1 MRRTRNAVYPLDIG
15 GSNPSLSALESQNEI
30 SMNEKRKIFTI
41 PKGYSKKDTA
51 ERLKWLES
59 TTDFEYDDNLENQPE
74 DLKGIIE
81 NHIGYMK
88 IPMAVA
94 GPLKIEG
101 KYANGEFYV
110 PICTLEG
117 TLALSM
123 TRGMIA
129 SHRSGGIHVS
139 HIKQELSRAPVFI
152 FDDLKKSDH
161 FRKWIDDNFEKIK
174 EIAESTTNYGKLLR
188 IDQYPI
194 QNFVILDFILDTAN
208 AAGQNMVTLAAK
220 NSCDYIK
227 EKTGAEFFLESGF
240 NSDKKASAR
249 NMIMGRGHSV
259 IAETTISHSV
269 IRSVLDADI
278 ENLKKYQEIGPTTT
292 RLAGTEGCHLHVS
305 NALTAI
311 YLATG
316 QDTACVAENSIG
328 HYQIEPLENEVKF
341 RLTLPSLTVG
351 TVGGG
356 TRLKPQ
362 QQNLKLIDCIEGDN
376 ASKKLAEI
384 ICASALA
391 LEISLFSALAS
402 HTFTKAHMKYGR

>member
-1 MRRTRNAVYPLDIG
+1 MKEN
-15 GSNPSLSALESQNEI
+15 NKK
-30 SMNEKRKIFTI
+30 MI
-41 PKGYSKKDTA
+41 PKGYANEDTDK
-51 ERLKWLES
+51 RLDWLSDKIGFNYDTDLS
-59 TTDFEYDDNLENQPE
+59 TIPE

-81 NHIGYMK
+81 NHIGFMK

-101 KYANGEFYV
+101 KYANGEYYV

-129 SHRSGGIHVS
+129 THRCDGIRVS
-139 HIKQELSRAPVFI
+139 HIKQELSRAPVFT
-152 FDDLKKSDH
+152 FDNLNKSAD
-161 FRKWIDDNFEKIK
+161 FMSWIDKNFK
-174 EIAESTTNYGKLLR
+174 EIKSVAESTTNHGKLLR

-194 QNFVILDFILDTAN
+194 QNYVILDFILDTGN

-220 NSCDYIK
+220 TSCDYIK

-259 IAETTISHSV
+259 IAETTISNSV
-269 IRSVLDADI
+269 IRSILDVDI
-278 ENLKKYQEIGPTTT
+278 SNLKKYQEIGPTTT
-292 RLAGTEGCHLHVS
+292 RLAGTEGCHLHIS

-328 HYQIEPLENEVKF
+328 HYQIEPQENDVKF
-341 RLTLPSLTVG
+341 RLTLPSMTIG

-356 TRLKPQ
+356 TRLSPQ
-362 QQNLKLIDCIEGDN
+362 QQNLKLLGCDTGDT
-376 ASKKLAEI
+376 AARKLAEI

-402 HTFTKAHMKYGR
+402 HTFTRAHMKYGR

>member
-1 MRRTRNAVYPLDIG
+1 MKEN
-15 GSNPSLSALESQNEI
+15 NKK
-30 SMNEKRKIFTI
+30 MI
-41 PKGYSKKDTA
+41 PKGYASKDTDK
-51 ERLKWLES
+51 RLDWLSEKIGF
-59 TTDFEYDDNLENQPE
+59 DYDSDLSITPE

-81 NHIGYMK
+81 NHIGFMK

-94 GPLKIEG
+94 GPLKIDG
-101 KYANGEFYV
+101 KYAKGEYYV

-117 TLALSM
+117 TLAISM

-129 SHRSGGIHVS
+129 THRCDGIRVS
-139 HIKQELSRAPVFI
+139 HIKQELSRAPVFT
-152 FDDLKKSDH
+152 FDNLNKSAD
-161 FRKWIDDNFEKIK
+161 FMSWIDENFSEIK
-174 EIAESTTNYGKLLR
+174 SIAESTTNYGKLLR

-194 QNFVILDFILDTAN
+194 QNYVILDFILDTGN

-220 NSCDYIK
+220 RSCDYIK
-227 EKTGAEFFLESGF
+227 EKTGAQFFLESGF

-259 IAETTISHSV
+259 IAETTISNSV
-269 IRSVLDADI
+269 IRSILDVDI
-278 ENLKKYQEIGPTTT
+278 ANLKKYQEIGPTTT
-292 RLAGTEGCHLHVS
+292 RLAGTEGCHLHIS

-328 HYQIEPLENEVKF
+328 HYQIEPQENDVKF
-341 RLTLPSLTVG
+341 RLTLPSMTIG

-356 TRLKPQ
+356 TRLSPQ
-362 QQNLKLIDCIEGDN
+362 QQNLKLLGCDTGDT
-376 ASKKLAEI
+376 AARKLAEI

-402 HTFTKAHMKYGR
+402 HTFTRAHMKYADKISACLF

>member
-1 MRRTRNAVYPLDIG
+1 MKEN
-15 GSNPSLSALESQNEI
+15 NKK
-30 SMNEKRKIFTI
+30 MI
-41 PKGYSKKDTA
+41 PKGYASKDTDK
-51 ERLKWLES
+51 RLDWLSEKIGF
-59 TTDFEYDDNLENQPE
+59 DYDSDLSITPE

-81 NHIGYMK
+81 NHIGFMK

-94 GPLKIEG
+94 GPLKIDG
-101 KYANGEFYV
+101 KYAKGEYYV

-117 TLALSM
+117 TLAISM

-129 SHRSGGIHVS
+129 THRCDGIRVS
-139 HIKQELSRAPVFI
+139 HIKQELSRAPVFT
-152 FDDLKKSDH
+152 FDNLNKSAD
-161 FRKWIDDNFEKIK
+161 FMSWIDENFSKIK
-174 EIAESTTNYGKLLR
+174 SIAESTTNYGKLLR

-194 QNFVILDFILDTAN
+194 QNYVILDFILDTGN

-259 IAETTISHSV
+259 IAETTISNSV
-269 IRSVLDADI
+269 IRSILDVDI
-278 ENLKKYQEIGPTTT
+278 ANLKKYQEIGPTTT
-292 RLAGTEGCHLHVS
+292 RLAGTEGCHLHIS

-328 HYQIEPLENEVKF
+328 HYQIEPQENDVKF
-341 RLTLPSLTVG
+341 RLTLPSMTIG

-356 TRLKPQ
+356 TRLSPQ
-362 QQNLKLIDCIEGDN
+362 QQNLKLLGGDTGDR
-376 ASKKLAEI
+376 AARKLAEI

-402 HTFTKAHMKYGR
+402 HTFTRAHMKYGR

>member
-1 MRRTRNAVYPLDIG
+1 MKENNKKMIPTGYANEDTDKRLDWLSDKIG
-15 GSNPSLSALESQNEI
+15 FN
-30 SMNEKRKIFTI
+30 
-41 PKGYSKKDTA
+41 YDTD
-51 ERLKWLES
+51 LS
-59 TTDFEYDDNLENQPE
+59 TTPE

-81 NHIGYMK
+81 NHIGFMK

-101 KYANGEFYV
+101 KYANGEYYV

-129 SHRSGGIHVS
+129 THRCDGIQVS
-139 HIKQELSRAPVFI
+139 HIKQELSRAPVFT
-152 FDDLKKSDH
+152 FDNLNKSAD
-161 FRKWIDDNFEKIK
+161 FMSWIDKNFK
-174 EIAESTTNYGKLLR
+174 EIKSVAESTTNHGKLLR

-194 QNFVILDFILDTAN
+194 QNSVILDFILDTGN

-220 NSCDYIK
+220 TSCDYIK

-259 IAETTISHSV
+259 IAETTISNSV
-269 IRSVLDADI
+269 IRSILDVDI
-278 ENLKKYQEIGPTTT
+278 SNLKKYQEIGPTTT
-292 RLAGTEGCHLHVS
+292 RLAGTEGCHLHIS

-328 HYQIEPLENEVKF
+328 HYQIEPQENDVKF
-341 RLTLPSLTVG
+341 RLTLPSMTIG

-356 TRLKPQ
+356 TRLSPQ
-362 QQNLKLIDCIEGDN
+362 QQNLKLLGCDTGDT
-376 ASKKLAEI
+376 AARKLAEI

-402 HTFTKAHMKYGR
+402 HTFTRAHMKYGR

>member
-1 MRRTRNAVYPLDIG
+1 MKEN
-15 GSNPSLSALESQNEI
+15 NKK
-30 SMNEKRKIFTI
+30 MI
-41 PKGYSKKDTA
+41 PKGYASKDTDK
-51 ERLKWLES
+51 RLDWLSEKIGF
-59 TTDFEYDDNLENQPE
+59 DYDSDLSITPE

-81 NHIGYMK
+81 NHIGFMK

-94 GPLKIEG
+94 GPLKIDG
-101 KYANGEFYV
+101 KYAKGEYYV

-117 TLALSM
+117 TLAISM

-129 SHRSGGIHVS
+129 THRCDGIRVS
-139 HIKQELSRAPVFI
+139 HIKQELSRAPVFT
-152 FDDLKKSDH
+152 FDNLNKSAD
-161 FRKWIDDNFEKIK
+161 FMSWIDENFSEIK
-174 EIAESTTNYGKLLR
+174 SIAESTTNYGKLLR

-194 QNFVILDFILDTAN
+194 QNYVILDFILDTGN

-220 NSCDYIK
+220 KSCDYIK

-259 IAETTISHSV
+259 IAETTISNSV
-269 IRSVLDADI
+269 IRSILDVDI
-278 ENLKKYQEIGPTTT
+278 ANLKKYQEIGPTTT
-292 RLAGTEGCHLHVS
+292 RLAGTEGCHLHIS

-328 HYQIEPLENEVKF
+328 HYQIEPQENDVKF
-341 RLTLPSLTVG
+341 RLTLPSMTIG

-356 TRLKPQ
+356 TRLSPQ
-362 QQNLKLIDCIEGDN
+362 QQNLKLLGCDTGDT
-376 ASKKLAEI
+376 AARKLAEI

-402 HTFTKAHMKYGR
+402 HTFTRAHMKYGR

>member
-1 MRRTRNAVYPLDIG
+1 MK
-15 GSNPSLSALESQNEI
+15 EI
-30 SMNEKRKIFTI
+30 NKKMI
-41 PKGYSKKDTA
+41 PKGYANEDTDK
-51 ERLKWLES
+51 RLDWLSDKIGFNYDTDLS
-59 TTDFEYDDNLENQPE
+59 TTPE

-81 NHIGYMK
+81 NHIGFMK

-101 KYANGEFYV
+101 KYANGEYYV

-129 SHRSGGIHVS
+129 THRCDGIRVS
-139 HIKQELSRAPVFI
+139 HIKQELSRAPVFT
-152 FDDLKKSDH
+152 FDNLNKSAD
-161 FRKWIDDNFEKIK
+161 FMSWIDKNFK
-174 EIAESTTNYGKLLR
+174 EIKSVAESTTNHGKLLR

-194 QNFVILDFILDTAN
+194 QNYVILDFILDTGN

-220 NSCDYIK
+220 TSCDYIK

-259 IAETTISHSV
+259 IAETTISNSV
-269 IRSVLDADI
+269 IRSILDVDI
-278 ENLKKYQEIGPTTT
+278 SNLKKYQEIGPTTT
-292 RLAGTEGCHLHVS
+292 RLAGTEGCHLHIS

-328 HYQIEPLENEVKF
+328 HYQIEPQENDVKF
-341 RLTLPSLTVG
+341 RLTLPSMTIG

-356 TRLKPQ
+356 TRLSPQ
-362 QQNLKLIDCIEGDN
+362 QQNLKLLGCNTGDT
-376 ASKKLAEI
+376 AARKLAEI

-402 HTFTKAHMKYGR
+402 HTFTRAHMKYGR

>member
-1 MRRTRNAVYPLDIG
+1 MK
-15 GSNPSLSALESQNEI
+15 EI
-30 SMNEKRKIFTI
+30 NKKMI
-41 PKGYSKKDTA
+41 PKGYANEDTDK
-51 ERLKWLES
+51 RLDWLSDKIGFNYDTDLS
-59 TTDFEYDDNLENQPE
+59 TTPE

-81 NHIGYMK
+81 NHIGFMK

-101 KYANGEFYV
+101 KYANGEYYV

-129 SHRSGGIHVS
+129 THRCDGIRVS
-139 HIKQELSRAPVFI
+139 HIKQELSRAPVFT
-152 FDDLKKSDH
+152 FDNLNKSAD
-161 FRKWIDDNFEKIK
+161 FMSWIDKNFKVIK
-174 EIAESTTNYGKLLR
+174 SVAESTTNHGKLLR

-194 QNFVILDFILDTAN
+194 QNYVILDFILDTGN

-220 NSCDYIK
+220 TSCDYIK

-259 IAETTISHSV
+259 IAETTISNSV
-269 IRSVLDADI
+269 IRSILDVDI
-278 ENLKKYQEIGPTTT
+278 SNLKKYQEIGPTTT
-292 RLAGTEGCHLHVS
+292 RLAGTEGCHLHIS

-328 HYQIEPLENEVKF
+328 HYQIEPQENDVKF
-341 RLTLPSLTVG
+341 RLTLPSMTIG

-356 TRLKPQ
+356 TRLSPQ
-362 QQNLKLIDCIEGDN
+362 QQNLKLLGCDTGDT
-376 ASKKLAEI
+376 AARKLAEI

-402 HTFTKAHMKYGR
+402 HTFTRAHMKYGR

>member
-1 MRRTRNAVYPLDIG
+1 MKEN
-15 GSNPSLSALESQNEI
+15 NKK
-30 SMNEKRKIFTI
+30 MI
-41 PKGYSKKDTA
+41 PKGYANEDTDK
-51 ERLKWLES
+51 RLDWLSDKIGFNYDTDLS
-59 TTDFEYDDNLENQPE
+59 TTPE

-81 NHIGYMK
+81 NHIGFMK

-101 KYANGEFYV
+101 KYANGEYYV

-129 SHRSGGIHVS
+129 THRCDGIRVS
-139 HIKQELSRAPVFI
+139 HIKQELSRAPVFT
-152 FDDLKKSDH
+152 FDNLNKSAD
-161 FRKWIDDNFEKIK
+161 FMSWVDKNFK
-174 EIAESTTNYGKLLR
+174 EIKSVAESTTNHGKLLR

-194 QNFVILDFILDTAN
+194 QNYVILDFILDTGN

-220 NSCDYIK
+220 TSCDYIK

-259 IAETTISHSV
+259 IAETTISNSV
-269 IRSVLDADI
+269 IRSILDVDI
-278 ENLKKYQEIGPTTT
+278 SNLKKYQEIGPTTT
-292 RLAGTEGCHLHVS
+292 RLAGTEGCHLHIS

-328 HYQIEPLENEVKF
+328 HYQIEPQENDVKF
-341 RLTLPSLTVG
+341 RLTLPSMTIG

-356 TRLKPQ
+356 TRLSPQ
-362 QQNLKLIDCIEGDN
+362 QQNLKLLGCDTGDT
-376 ASKKLAEI
+376 AARKLAEI

-402 HTFTKAHMKYGR
+402 HTFTRAHMKYGR

>member
-1 MRRTRNAVYPLDIG
+1 MKEN
-15 GSNPSLSALESQNEI
+15 NKK
-30 SMNEKRKIFTI
+30 MI
-41 PKGYSKKDTA
+41 PKGYAIKDTDK
-51 ERLKWLES
+51 RLDWLSEKIGF
-59 TTDFEYDDNLENQPE
+59 DYDSDLSITPE

-81 NHIGYMK
+81 NHIGFMK

-94 GPLKIEG
+94 GPLKIDG
-101 KYANGEFYV
+101 KYAKGEYYV

-117 TLALSM
+117 TLAISM

-129 SHRSGGIHVS
+129 THRCDGIRVS
-139 HIKQELSRAPVFI
+139 HIKQELSRAPVFT
-152 FDDLKKSDH
+152 FDNLNKSAD
-161 FRKWIDDNFEKIK
+161 FMSWIDENFSEIK
-174 EIAESTTNYGKLLR
+174 SIAESTTNYGKLLR

-194 QNFVILDFILDTAN
+194 QNYVILDFILDTGN

-259 IAETTISHSV
+259 IAETTISNSV
-269 IRSVLDADI
+269 IRSILDVDI
-278 ENLKKYQEIGPTTT
+278 ANLKKYQEIGPTTT
-292 RLAGTEGCHLHVS
+292 RLAGTEGCHLHIS

-328 HYQIEPLENEVKF
+328 HYQIEPQENNVKF
-341 RLTLPSLTVG
+341 RLTLPSMTIG

-356 TRLKPQ
+356 TRLSPQ
-362 QQNLKLIDCIEGDN
+362 QQNLKLLGCDTGDT
-376 ASKKLAEI
+376 AARKLAEI

-402 HTFTKAHMKYGR
+402 HTFTRAHMKYGR

>member
-1 MRRTRNAVYPLDIG
+1 MKEN
-15 GSNPSLSALESQNEI
+15 NKK
-30 SMNEKRKIFTI
+30 MI
-41 PKGYSKKDTA
+41 PKGYASKDTDK
-51 ERLKWLES
+51 RLDWLSEKIGF
-59 TTDFEYDDNLENQPE
+59 DYDSDLSITPK

-81 NHIGYMK
+81 NHIGFMK

-94 GPLKIEG
+94 GPLKIDG
-101 KYANGEFYV
+101 KYAKGEYYV

-117 TLALSM
+117 TLAISM

-129 SHRSGGIHVS
+129 THRCDGIRVS
-139 HIKQELSRAPVFI
+139 HIKQELSRAPVFT
-152 FDDLKKSDH
+152 FDNLNKSAD
-161 FRKWIDDNFEKIK
+161 FMSWIDENFSEIK
-174 EIAESTTNYGKLLR
+174 SIAESTTNYGKLLR

-194 QNFVILDFILDTAN
+194 QNYVILDFILDTGN

-259 IAETTISHSV
+259 IAETTISNSV
-269 IRSVLDADI
+269 IRSILDVDI
-278 ENLKKYQEIGPTTT
+278 ANLKKYQEIGPTTT
-292 RLAGTEGCHLHVS
+292 RLAGTEGCHLHIS

-328 HYQIEPLENEVKF
+328 HYQIEPQENDVKF
-341 RLTLPSLTVG
+341 RLTLPSMTIG

-356 TRLKPQ
+356 TRLSPQ
-362 QQNLKLIDCIEGDN
+362 QQNLKLLGCDTGDT
-376 ASKKLAEI
+376 AARKLAEI

-402 HTFTKAHMKYGR
+402 HTFTRAHMKYGR

>member
-1 MRRTRNAVYPLDIG
+1 MKEN
-15 GSNPSLSALESQNEI
+15 NKK
-30 SMNEKRKIFTI
+30 MI
-41 PKGYSKKDTA
+41 PKGYANEDTDK
-51 ERLKWLES
+51 RLDWLSDKIGFNYDTELS
-59 TTDFEYDDNLENQPE
+59 TTPE

-81 NHIGYMK
+81 NHIGFMK

-101 KYANGEFYV
+101 KYANGEYYV

-129 SHRSGGIHVS
+129 THRCDGIRVS
-139 HIKQELSRAPVFI
+139 HIKQELSRAPVFT
-152 FDDLKKSDH
+152 FDNLNKSAD
-161 FRKWIDDNFEKIK
+161 FMSWIDKNFK
-174 EIAESTTNYGKLLR
+174 EIKSVAESTTNHGKLLR

-194 QNFVILDFILDTAN
+194 QNYVILDFILDTGN
-208 AAGQNMVTLAAK
+208 AAGQNMVTLAA
-220 NSCDYIK
+220 NTSCDYIK

-259 IAETTISHSV
+259 IAETTISNSV
-269 IRSVLDADI
+269 IRSILDVDI
-278 ENLKKYQEIGPTTT
+278 SNLKKYQEIGPTTT
-292 RLAGTEGCHLHVS
+292 RLAGTEGCHLHIS

-328 HYQIEPLENEVKF
+328 HYQIEPQENDVKF
-341 RLTLPSLTVG
+341 RLTLPSMTIG

-356 TRLKPQ
+356 TRLSPQ
-362 QQNLKLIDCIEGDN
+362 QQNLKLLGCNTGDT
-376 ASKKLAEI
+376 AARKLAEI

-402 HTFTKAHMKYGR
+402 HTFTRAHMKYGR

>member
-1 MRRTRNAVYPLDIG
+1 MKEN
-15 GSNPSLSALESQNEI
+15 NKK
-30 SMNEKRKIFTI
+30 MI
-41 PKGYSKKDTA
+41 PKGYANEDTDK
-51 ERLKWLES
+51 RLDWLSDKIGFNYDTDLS
-59 TTDFEYDDNLENQPE
+59 TTPE

-81 NHIGYMK
+81 NHIGFMK

-101 KYANGEFYV
+101 KYANGEYYV

-129 SHRSGGIHVS
+129 THRCDGIRVS
-139 HIKQELSRAPVFI
+139 HIKQELSRAPVFT
-152 FDDLKKSDH
+152 FDNLNKSAD
-161 FRKWIDDNFEKIK
+161 FMSWIDKNFK
-174 EIAESTTNYGKLLR
+174 EIKSVAESTTNHGKLLR

-194 QNFVILDFILDTAN
+194 QNYVILDFILDTGN

-220 NSCDYIK
+220 TSCDYIK

-240 NSDKKASAR
+240 NSEKKASAR
-249 NMIMGRGHSV
+249 NKIMGRGHSV
-259 IAETTISHSV
+259 IAETTISNSV
-269 IRSVLDADI
+269 IRSILDVDI
-278 ENLKKYQEIGPTTT
+278 SNLKKYQEIGPTTT
-292 RLAGTEGCHLHVS
+292 RLAGTEGCHLHIS

-328 HYQIEPLENEVKF
+328 HYQIEPQENDVKF
-341 RLTLPSLTVG
+341 RLTLPSMTIG

-356 TRLKPQ
+356 TRLSPQ
-362 QQNLKLIDCIEGDN
+362 QQNLKLLGCDTGDT
-376 ASKKLAEI
+376 AARKLAEI

-402 HTFTKAHMKYGR
+402 HTFTRAHMKYGR

>member
-1 MRRTRNAVYPLDIG
+1 MKEN
-15 GSNPSLSALESQNEI
+15 NKK
-30 SMNEKRKIFTI
+30 MI
-41 PKGYSKKDTA
+41 PKGYANEDTDK
-51 ERLKWLES
+51 RLDWLRDKIGFNYDTDLS
-59 TTDFEYDDNLENQPE
+59 TTPE

-81 NHIGYMK
+81 NHIGFMK

-101 KYANGEFYV
+101 KYANGEYYV

-129 SHRSGGIHVS
+129 THRCDGIRVS
-139 HIKQELSRAPVFI
+139 HIKQELSRAPVFT
-152 FDDLKKSDH
+152 FDNLNKSAD
-161 FRKWIDDNFEKIK
+161 FMSWIDKNFK
-174 EIAESTTNYGKLLR
+174 EIKSVAESTTNHGKLLR

-194 QNFVILDFILDTAN
+194 QNYVILDFILDTGN

-220 NSCDYIK
+220 TSCDYIK

-259 IAETTISHSV
+259 IAETTISNSV
-269 IRSVLDADI
+269 IRSILDVDI
-278 ENLKKYQEIGPTTT
+278 SNLKKYQEIGPTTT
-292 RLAGTEGCHLHVS
+292 RLAGTEGCHLHIS

-328 HYQIEPLENEVKF
+328 HYQIEPQENDVKF
-341 RLTLPSLTVG
+341 RLTLPSMTIG

-356 TRLKPQ
+356 TRLSPQ
-362 QQNLKLIDCIEGDN
+362 QQNLKLLGCDTGDT
-376 ASKKLAEI
+376 AARKLAEI

-402 HTFTKAHMKYGR
+402 HTFTRAHMKYGR

>member
-1 MRRTRNAVYPLDIG
+1 MRRIRNAVYPLDIG

-59 TTDFEYDDNLENQPE
+59 TTDFDYDDNLENQPE

-88 IPMAVA
+88 IPMAIA

-194 QNFVILDFILDTAN
+194 QNFVILDFILDTGN

-328 HYQIEPLENEVKF
+328 HYQIEALENEVKF

-362 QQNLKLIDCIEGDN
+362 QQNLKLIDCIDGDN

>member
-1 MRRTRNAVYPLDIG
+1 
-15 GSNPSLSALESQNEI
+15 
-30 SMNEKRKIFTI
+30 MNEKRKIFTI

-59 TTDFEYDDNLENQPE
+59 TTDFEYDANLENQPE

-194 QNFVILDFILDTAN
+194 QNFVILDFILDTGN

-362 QQNLKLIDCIEGDN
+362 QQNLKLIDCIDGDN

>member
-1 MRRTRNAVYPLDIG
+1 MK
-15 GSNPSLSALESQNEI
+15 EI
-30 SMNEKRKIFTI
+30 NKKMI
-41 PKGYSKKDTA
+41 PKGYANEDTDK
-51 ERLKWLES
+51 RLDWLSDKIGFNYDTDLS
-59 TTDFEYDDNLENQPE
+59 TTPE

-81 NHIGYMK
+81 NHIGFMK

-101 KYANGEFYV
+101 KYANGEYYV

-129 SHRSGGIHVS
+129 THRCDGIRVS
-139 HIKQELSRAPVFI
+139 HIKQELSRAPVFT
-152 FDDLKKSDH
+152 FDNLNKSAD
-161 FRKWIDDNFEKIK
+161 FMSWIDKNFK
-174 EIAESTTNYGKLLR
+174 EIKSVAESTTNHGKLLR

-194 QNFVILDFILDTAN
+194 QNYVILDFILDTGN

-220 NSCDYIK
+220 TSCDYIK

-259 IAETTISHSV
+259 IAETTISNSV
-269 IRSVLDADI
+269 IRSILDVDI
-278 ENLKKYQEIGPTTT
+278 SNLKKYQEIGPTTT
-292 RLAGTEGCHLHVS
+292 RLAGTEGCHLHIS

-328 HYQIEPLENEVKF
+328 HYQIEPQENDVKF
-341 RLTLPSLTVG
+341 RLTLPSMTIG

-356 TRLKPQ
+356 TRLSPQ
-362 QQNLKLIDCIEGDN
+362 QQNLKLLGCDTGDT
-376 ASKKLAEI
+376 AARKLAEI

-402 HTFTKAHMKYGR
+402 HTFTRAHMKYGR

>member
-1 MRRTRNAVYPLDIG
+1 MKEN
-15 GSNPSLSALESQNEI
+15 NKK
-30 SMNEKRKIFTI
+30 MI
-41 PKGYSKKDTA
+41 PKGYANKDTDK
-51 ERLKWLES
+51 RVDWLSDKIGFNYDTDLS
-59 TTDFEYDDNLENQPE
+59 TTPE

-81 NHIGYMK
+81 NHIGFMK

-101 KYANGEFYV
+101 KYAKGEYYV

-129 SHRSGGIHVS
+129 THRCDGIRVS
-139 HIKQELSRAPVFI
+139 HIKQELSRAPVFT
-152 FDDLKKSDH
+152 FDNLNKSAD
-161 FRKWIDDNFEKIK
+161 FMSWIDKNFK
-174 EIAESTTNYGKLLR
+174 EIKSVAESTTNHGKLLR

-194 QNFVILDFILDTAN
+194 QNYVILDFILDTGN

-220 NSCDYIK
+220 TSCDYIK

-259 IAETTISHSV
+259 IAETTISNSV
-269 IRSVLDADI
+269 IRSILDVDI
-278 ENLKKYQEIGPTTT
+278 SNLKKYQEIGPTTT
-292 RLAGTEGCHLHVS
+292 RLAGTEGCHLHIS

-328 HYQIEPLENEVKF
+328 HYQIEPQENDVKF
-341 RLTLPSLTVG
+341 RLTLPSMTIG

-356 TRLKPQ
+356 TRLSPQ
-362 QQNLKLIDCIEGDN
+362 QQNLKLLGCDTGDT
-376 ASKKLAEI
+376 AARKLAEI

-402 HTFTKAHMKYGR
+402 HTFTRAHMKYGR

>member
-1 MRRTRNAVYPLDIG
+1 MKEN
-15 GSNPSLSALESQNEI
+15 NKK
-30 SMNEKRKIFTI
+30 MI
-41 PKGYSKKDTA
+41 PKGYANEDTDK
-51 ERLKWLES
+51 RLDWLSDKIGFNYDTDLS
-59 TTDFEYDDNLENQPE
+59 TTPE

-81 NHIGYMK
+81 NHIGFMK

-101 KYANGEFYV
+101 KYANGEYYV

-129 SHRSGGIHVS
+129 THRCDGIQVS
-139 HIKQELSRAPVFI
+139 HIKQELSRAPVFT
-152 FDDLKKSDH
+152 FDNLNKSAD
-161 FRKWIDDNFEKIK
+161 FMSWIDKNFK
-174 EIAESTTNYGKLLR
+174 EIKSVAESTTNHGKLLR

-194 QNFVILDFILDTAN
+194 QNYVILDFILDTGN

-220 NSCDYIK
+220 TSCDYIK

-259 IAETTISHSV
+259 IAETTISNSV
-269 IRSVLDADI
+269 IRSILDVDI
-278 ENLKKYQEIGPTTT
+278 SNLKKYQEIGPTTT
-292 RLAGTEGCHLHVS
+292 RLAGTEGCHLHIS

-328 HYQIEPLENEVKF
+328 HYQIEPQENDVKF
-341 RLTLPSLTVG
+341 RLTLPSMTIG

-356 TRLKPQ
+356 TRLSPQ
-362 QQNLKLIDCIEGDN
+362 QQNLKLLGCDTGDT
-376 ASKKLAEI
+376 AARKLAEI

-402 HTFTKAHMKYGR
+402 HTFTRAHMKYGR

>member
-1 MRRTRNAVYPLDIG
+1 MKEN
-15 GSNPSLSALESQNEI
+15 NKK
-30 SMNEKRKIFTI
+30 MI
-41 PKGYSKKDTA
+41 PKGYANKDTDK
-51 ERLKWLES
+51 RVDWLSDKIGFNYDTGLS
-59 TTDFEYDDNLENQPE
+59 TTPE

-81 NHIGYMK
+81 NHIGFMK

-101 KYANGEFYV
+101 KYANGEYYV

-129 SHRSGGIHVS
+129 THRCDGIRVS
-139 HIKQELSRAPVFI
+139 HIKQELSRAPVFT
-152 FDDLKKSDH
+152 FDNLNKSAD
-161 FRKWIDDNFEKIK
+161 FMSWIDKNFK
-174 EIAESTTNYGKLLR
+174 EIKSVAESTTNHGKLLR

-194 QNFVILDFILDTAN
+194 QNYVILDFILDTGN

-220 NSCDYIK
+220 TSCDYIK

-259 IAETTISHSV
+259 IAETTISNSV
-269 IRSVLDADI
+269 IRSILDVDI
-278 ENLKKYQEIGPTTT
+278 SNLKKYQEIGPTTT
-292 RLAGTEGCHLHVS
+292 RLAGTEGCHLHIS

-328 HYQIEPLENEVKF
+328 HYQIEPQENDVKF
-341 RLTLPSLTVG
+341 RLTLPSMTIG

-356 TRLKPQ
+356 TRLSPQ
-362 QQNLKLIDCIEGDN
+362 QQNLKLLGCDTGDT
-376 ASKKLAEI
+376 AARKLAEI

-402 HTFTKAHMKYGR
+402 HTFTRAHMKYGR

>member
-59 TTDFEYDDNLENQPE
+59 TTDFDYDDNLENQPE

-88 IPMAVA
+88 IPMAIA

-194 QNFVILDFILDTAN
+194 QNFVILDFILGTGN

-362 QQNLKLIDCIEGDN
+362 QQNLKLIDCIDGDN

>member
-1 MRRTRNAVYPLDIG
+1 M
-15 GSNPSLSALESQNEI
+15 
-30 SMNEKRKIFTI
+30 I
-41 PKGYSKKDTA
+41 PKGYASKDTDK
-51 ERLKWLES
+51 RLDWLSEKIGF
-59 TTDFEYDDNLENQPE
+59 DYDSDLSITPE

-81 NHIGYMK
+81 NHIGFMK

-94 GPLKIEG
+94 GPLKIDG
-101 KYANGEFYV
+101 KYAKGEYYV

-117 TLALSM
+117 TLAISM

-129 SHRSGGIHVS
+129 THRCDGIRVS
-139 HIKQELSRAPVFI
+139 HIKQELSRAPVFT
-152 FDDLKKSDH
+152 FDNLNKSAD
-161 FRKWIDDNFEKIK
+161 FMSWIDENFSEIK
-174 EIAESTTNYGKLLR
+174 SIAESTTNYGKLLR

-194 QNFVILDFILDTAN
+194 QNYVILDFILDTGN

-259 IAETTISHSV
+259 IAETTISNSV
-269 IRSVLDADI
+269 IRSILDVDI
-278 ENLKKYQEIGPTTT
+278 ANLKKYQEIGPTTT
-292 RLAGTEGCHLHVS
+292 RLAGTEGCHLHIS

-328 HYQIEPLENEVKF
+328 HYQIEPQENDVKF
-341 RLTLPSLTVG
+341 RLTLPSMTIG

-356 TRLKPQ
+356 TRLSPQ
-362 QQNLKLIDCIEGDN
+362 QQNLKLLGCDTGDT
-376 ASKKLAEI
+376 AARKLAEI

-402 HTFTKAHMKYGR
+402 HTFTRAHMKYGR

>member
-1 MRRTRNAVYPLDIG
+1 MKEN
-15 GSNPSLSALESQNEI
+15 NKK
-30 SMNEKRKIFTI
+30 MI
-41 PKGYSKKDTA
+41 PKGYANEDTDK
-51 ERLKWLES
+51 RLDWLSDKIGFNYDTDLS
-59 TTDFEYDDNLENQPE
+59 TKPE

-81 NHIGYMK
+81 NHIGFMK

-101 KYANGEFYV
+101 KYANGEYYV

-129 SHRSGGIHVS
+129 THRCDGIRVS
-139 HIKQELSRAPVFI
+139 HIKQELSRAPVFT
-152 FDDLKKSDH
+152 FDNLNKSAD
-161 FRKWIDDNFEKIK
+161 FMSWIDKNFK
-174 EIAESTTNYGKLLR
+174 EIKSVAESTTNHGKLLR

-194 QNFVILDFILDTAN
+194 QNYVILDFILDTGN

-220 NSCDYIK
+220 TSCDYIK

-259 IAETTISHSV
+259 IAETTISNSV
-269 IRSVLDADI
+269 IRSILDVDI
-278 ENLKKYQEIGPTTT
+278 SNLKKYQEIGPTTT
-292 RLAGTEGCHLHVS
+292 RLAGTEGCHLHIS

-328 HYQIEPLENEVKF
+328 HYQIEPQENDVKF
-341 RLTLPSLTVG
+341 RLTLPSMTIG

-356 TRLKPQ
+356 TRLSPQ
-362 QQNLKLIDCIEGDN
+362 QQNLKLLGCDTGDT
-376 ASKKLAEI
+376 AARKLAEI

-402 HTFTKAHMKYGR
+402 HTFTRAHMKYGR

>member
-1 MRRTRNAVYPLDIG
+1 MRYILIDIG
-15 GSNPSLSALESQNEI
+15 GSNPSLSASKT
-30 SMNEKRKIFTI
+30 MKEKRKKFLI
-41 PKGYSKKDTA
+41 PNGYSEKDTDN
-51 ERLKWLES
+51 RLDWLKE
-59 TTDFEYDDNLENQPE
+59 TTGFDYSNDLENQPE

-81 NHIGYMK
+81 NHIGFMK
-88 IPMAVA
+88 IPMAIA
-94 GPLKIEG
+94 GPLKVHG
-101 KYANGEFYV
+101 KYANGDFYV

-129 SHRSGGIHVS
+129 THRSGGINVS

-152 FDDLKKSDH
+152 FDDLKKSAT
-161 FRKWIDDNFEKIK
+161 FMEWIDENFEKIK
-174 EIAESTTNYGKLLR
+174 KVAESTTSHGKLLR
-188 IDQYPI
+188 VDQYPI
-194 QNFVILDFILDTAN
+194 QNFVVLDFILDTGN

-220 NSCDYIK
+220 NSCDFIK
-227 EKTGAEFFLESGF
+227 QKTGAEFFLESGF

-259 IAETTISHSV
+259 IAEATISNSL
-269 IRSVLDADI
+269 IRSVLDVKI

-292 RLAGTEGCHLHVS
+292 RLAGTEGCHLHIS

-328 HYQIEPLENEVKF
+328 HYQIEPLEDEVKF

-356 TRLKPQ
+356 TRLLPQ
-362 QQNLKLIDCIEGDN
+362 HQNLKLLGCDTGDD
-376 ASKKLAEI
+376 ASKKFAEI
-384 ICASALA
+384 ICASALC
-391 LEISLFSALAS
+391 LEISLFSAIAS

>member
-1 MRRTRNAVYPLDIG
+1 MKEN
-15 GSNPSLSALESQNEI
+15 NKK
-30 SMNEKRKIFTI
+30 MI
-41 PKGYSKKDTA
+41 PKGYASKDTDK
-51 ERLKWLES
+51 RLDWLSEKIGF
-59 TTDFEYDDNLENQPE
+59 DYDSDLSITPE

-81 NHIGYMK
+81 NHIGFMK

-94 GPLKIEG
+94 GPLKIDG
-101 KYANGEFYV
+101 KYAKGEYYV

-117 TLALSM
+117 TLAISM

-129 SHRSGGIHVS
+129 THRCDGIRVS
-139 HIKQELSRAPVFI
+139 HIKQELSRAPVFT
-152 FDDLKKSDH
+152 FDNLNKSAD
-161 FRKWIDDNFEKIK
+161 FMSWIDENFSKIK
-174 EIAESTTNYGKLLR
+174 SIAESTTNYGKLLR

-194 QNFVILDFILDTAN
+194 QNYVILDFILDTGN

-259 IAETTISHSV
+259 IAETTISNSV
-269 IRSVLDADI
+269 IRSILDVDI
-278 ENLKKYQEIGPTTT
+278 ANLKKYQEIGPTTT
-292 RLAGTEGCHLHVS
+292 RLAGTEGCHLHIS

-328 HYQIEPLENEVKF
+328 HYQIEPQENNVKF
-341 RLTLPSLTVG
+341 RLTLPSMTIG

-356 TRLKPQ
+356 TRLSPQ
-362 QQNLKLIDCIEGDN
+362 QQNLKLLGCDTGDT
-376 ASKKLAEI
+376 AARKLAEI

-402 HTFTKAHMKYGR
+402 HTFTRAHMKYGR

>member
-1 MRRTRNAVYPLDIG
+1 MKEN
-15 GSNPSLSALESQNEI
+15 NKK
-30 SMNEKRKIFTI
+30 MI
-41 PKGYSKKDTA
+41 PKGYANEDTDK
-51 ERLKWLES
+51 RLDWLRDKIGFNYDTDLS
-59 TTDFEYDDNLENQPE
+59 TTPE

-81 NHIGYMK
+81 NHIGFMK

-101 KYANGEFYV
+101 KYAKGEYYV

-129 SHRSGGIHVS
+129 THRCDGIRVS
-139 HIKQELSRAPVFI
+139 HIKQELSRAPVFT
-152 FDDLKKSDH
+152 FDNLNKSAD
-161 FRKWIDDNFEKIK
+161 FMSWIDKNFK
-174 EIAESTTNYGKLLR
+174 EIKSVAESTTNHGKLLR

-194 QNFVILDFILDTAN
+194 QNYVILDFILDTGN

-220 NSCDYIK
+220 TSCDYIK

-259 IAETTISHSV
+259 IAETTISNSV
-269 IRSVLDADI
+269 IRSILDVDI
-278 ENLKKYQEIGPTTT
+278 SNLKKYQEIGPTTT
-292 RLAGTEGCHLHVS
+292 RLAGTEGCHLHIS

-328 HYQIEPLENEVKF
+328 HYQIEPQENDVKF
-341 RLTLPSLTVG
+341 RLTLPSMTIG

-356 TRLKPQ
+356 TRLSPQ
-362 QQNLKLIDCIEGDN
+362 QQNLKLLGCDTGDT
-376 ASKKLAEI
+376 AARKLAEI

-402 HTFTKAHMKYGR
+402 HTFTRAHMKYGR